1 MYRPFYSLSKEP
13 FGKDIKPQE
22 HFPSQSFK
30 EALARLKYLVDTR
43 GFGAILGE
51 SGSGKTYALRTMAES
66 LNPALY
72 KTIYLPMSSGTTMD
86 MYRNLVTGL
95 GEEPRYRKSDLF
107 RQIQKAVEH
116 FFYEKRVTPV
126 FILDEMH
133 LAKPEFLLDLAMIFN
148 FSMDSKNP
156 FVVIIAGLPFLST
169 RLKLNHIQP
178 LAQRI
183 IVHYKMEPF
192 GKTPPKTHIP
202 EKGLYQ
208 IEVLEKAFLVEPQ
221 EFTVGFDLS
230 QNRAYQEMGCVLKM
244 RHEKRWNQGDCLL
257 AYSAL
262 LAAMIASA
270 IRGSCS
276 AFLLFVRSFLS
287 GRFLS

>member
-156 FVVIIAGLPFLST
+156 FVVIVAGLPFLST

-183 IVHYKMEPF
+183 IVHYKMEPLD
-192 GKTPPKTHIP
+192 KP
-202 EKGLYQ
+202 EVFQYINHRLKLAGATT
-208 IEVLEKAFLVEPQ
+208 EVFSQEALEA
-221 EFTVGFDLS
+221 
-230 QNRAYQEMGCVLKM
+230 
-244 RHEKRWNQGDCLL
+244 
-257 AYSAL
+257 
-262 LAAMIASA
+262 IASH
-270 IRGSCS
+270 S
-276 AFLLFVRSFLS
+276 AGWPRLINNLASTSLLLGAQLKKNPIDAEVVRLASMETNL
-287 GRFLS
+287 